1 MYLQSVIPVGPLLAG
16 WCGSPGQSVW
26 QPLVLSMSLVVMRLD
41 VCLTGAM
48 VEQLRCGLLGEGLI
62 ALHKSGSQG
71 ACV

>member
-1 MYLQSVIPVGPLLAG
+1 MYLQSVIPVGPLLAD
-16 WCGSPGQSVW
+16 WCGSSGQPTW
-26 QPLVLSMSLVVMRLD
+26 QPLVLSMSLVVMCLD
-41 VCLTGAM
+41 ICLTGAM

>member
-1 MYLQSVIPVGPLLAG
+1 MIPVGPLLAG
-16 WCGSPGQSVW
+16 WCGSPGQSAW
-26 QPLVLSMSLVVMRLD
+26 QTLVLSMSLVVMRLD

-48 VEQLRCGLLGEGLI
+48 VEQLRCGLLGESLI